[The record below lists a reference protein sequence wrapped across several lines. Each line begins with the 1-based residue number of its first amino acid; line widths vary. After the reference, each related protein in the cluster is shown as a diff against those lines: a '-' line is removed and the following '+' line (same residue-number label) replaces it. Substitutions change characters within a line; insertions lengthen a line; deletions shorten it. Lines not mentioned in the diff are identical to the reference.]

1 MRTRMTRGISLLPFL
16 LFSLPVTIICSITV
30 AISGCVTKNHS
41 QEILTNK
48 STFRS
53 HLETLQARY
62 NLTSTLKTKEMR
74 VTIKEAD
81 QEPDELR
88 ELLWYKKTDDGDNLL
103 HIQALGAFNDPRAVA
118 IANRDQFL
126 LVLVEEQKGYLGEL
140 SDGVLRKIF
149 GIDLRVSDVLS
160 AIFANPFLDGRI
172 EKIKIKESGNKFIVT
187 RPGVEVGHIETIMLL
202 IHGNEPQITEW
213 RIVDEKGILQQRA
226 FFSHYREVGGILRP
240 HKVEI
245 ERPPEQ
251 TKVVVRIGRVEL
263 NADIKDS
270 KFEIG
275 PIINSGIEVLPFSEL
290 PAIDDN

>member
-1 MRTRMTRGISLLPFL
+1 MRTRLTIGISLLPFL
-16 LFSLPVTIICSITV
+16 LFCLPVTLIFSIIV

-41 QEILTNK
+41 QEILTDK
-48 STFRS
+48 SIFLS
-53 HLETLQARY
+53 HLDTLQVRY
-62 NLTSTLKTKEMR
+62 DLTSTLKTKEMR
-74 VTIKEAD
+74 VTIEEAD
-81 QEPDELR
+81 QKPDELR
-88 ELLWYKKTDDGDNLL
+88 ELLWYKKTDDGAKL

-118 IANRDQFL
+118 IANKDQFL

-172 EKIKIKESGNKFIVT
+172 EKIKMIKSSGNNFIVT
-187 RPGVEVGHIETIMLL
+187 RPGVEVGHTETITLL

-213 RIVDEKGILQQRA
+213 RIVDAQGELQQRA
-226 FFSHYREVGGILRP
+226 FFSGYREVGGILRP

-251 TKVVVRIGRVEL
+251 TKVVVRIGQVEL
-263 NADIKDS
+263 NTEIKDS
-270 KFEIG
+270 KFEID

-290 PAIDDN
+290 PELDDS

>member
-1 MRTRMTRGISLLPFL
+1 MRTHLKIGNSLLPFL
-16 LFSLPVTIICSITV
+16 FFWLPGTIIVYATVSI
-30 AISGCVTKNHS
+30 IGCATKNHS
-41 QEILTNK
+41 QEIFTDKRIFL
-48 STFRS
+48 S
-53 HLETLQARY
+53 HLETLQVRY
-62 NLTSTLKTKEMR
+62 DLTSTLKTKEMK

-81 QEPDELR
+81 KKPDELR

-118 IANRDQFL
+118 IANKDQFI

-140 SDGVLRKIF
+140 SDGVLRKVF

-172 EKIKIKESGNKFIVT
+172 ENIKIKRSGNKFIVT
-187 RPGVEVGHIETIMLL
+187 RPGVEVGHTETITML

-213 RIVDEKGILQQRA
+213 RIVDEQGVLQQSA

-251 TKVVVRIGRVEL
+251 TKVDVRIGRVEL
-263 NADIKDS
+263 NAEIKDS
-270 KFEIG
+270 KFEID
-275 PIINSGIEVLPFSEL
+275 PIIDSGIEILPFSEL
-290 PAIDDN
+290 PDLNDS

>member
-1 MRTRMTRGISLLPFL
+1 MRTHLTIGTSLLPFL
-16 LFSLPVTIICSITV
+16 FFCLPVTIIVSI
-30 AISGCVTKNHS
+30 IGCATKNHS
-41 QEILTNK
+41 PEILTDK
-48 STFRS
+48 SIFLS

-62 NLTSTLKTKEMR
+62 DLTNTLKTKEMR
-74 VTIKEAD
+74 VTIKEED
-81 QEPDELR
+81 QKPDELR
-88 ELLWYKKTDDGDNLL
+88 ELLWYKKTDEGAKL

-118 IANRDQFL
+118 IANKDQFL

-140 SDGVLRKIF
+140 SDGILRKIF

-187 RPGVEVGHIETIMLL
+187 RPGVEVGHTETITML

-213 RIVDEKGILQQRA
+213 RIVDAQGVLQQRA
-226 FFSHYREVGGILRP
+226 FFSHYREVGGLLRP

-245 ERPPEQ
+245 ERPPEK
-251 TKVVVRIGRVEL
+251 TKVDVRIGQVEL
-263 NADIKDS
+263 NVEIKDS
-270 KFEIG
+270 KFEID

-290 PAIDDN
+290 PDLDDS

>member
-1 MRTRMTRGISLLPFL
+1 MRTHLTLGNSLLPFL
-16 LFSLPVTIICSITV
+16 FFCLSGTIIVSI
-30 AISGCVTKNHS
+30 IGCVTKNHS
-41 QEILTNK
+41 QEVLTDK
-48 STFRS
+48 RIFLS
-53 HLETLQARY
+53 HLDTLQARY
-62 NLTSTLKTKEMR
+62 DLTSTLKTKEMR

-88 ELLWYKKTDDGDNLL
+88 ELLWYKKTDDGANLL

-118 IANRDQFL
+118 IANKDQFL

-172 EKIKIKESGNKFIVT
+172 EKTEIKESGNKFIVT
-187 RPGVEVGHIETIMLL
+187 RPGVEVGHTETITLL

-213 RIVDEKGILQQRA
+213 RIVDAQGVLQQHA
-226 FFSHYREVGGILRP
+226 FFSQYREVGGILRP

-245 ERPPEQ
+245 ERAPEQ
-251 TKVVVRIGRVEL
+251 TKVVVRIGQVEL
-263 NADIKDS
+263 NAEIKDS
-270 KFEIG
+270 KFEID

-290 PAIDDN
+290 PELDDSE

>member
-1 MRTRMTRGISLLPFL
+1 MRTHLTIGISLLPFL
-16 LFSLPVTIICSITV
+16 LFCLPFSIIVSI
-30 AISGCVTKNHS
+30 IGCVAKNPG
-41 QEILTNK
+41 QGILTDK
-48 STFRS
+48 SSFFS

-62 NLTSTLKTKEMR
+62 DLTSTLKTKEMR
-74 VTIKEAD
+74 VTIEEAD

-88 ELLWYKKTDDGDNLL
+88 ELLWYKQTDDGDNLL

-118 IANRDQFL
+118 IANKDQFL

-172 EKIKIKESGNKFIVT
+172 EEIEVKSSGNKFIVT
-187 RPGVEVGHIETIMLL
+187 RPGAEIGHTETIVML

-213 RIVDEKGILQQRA
+213 RIVDEQGKLQQSA
-226 FFSHYREVGGILRP
+226 FFSDYRVVDGILRP

-245 ERPPEQ
+245 QRAPEQ
-251 TKVVVRIGRVEL
+251 TKVLVRIGRVEL
-263 NADIKDS
+263 NGEIKDS
-270 KFEIG
+270 KFELD
-275 PIINSGIEVLPFSEL
+275 PIINSGIEILPFSEL
-290 PAIDDN
+290 PELDDS

>member
-1 MRTRMTRGISLLPFL
+1 MRTHLTIGNSLLPFL
-16 LFSLPVTIICSITV
+16 LFCLPVTIIVSI
-30 AISGCVTKNHS
+30 IGCVTKNHS
-41 QEILTNK
+41 PEILTDK
-48 STFRS
+48 SIFLS

-62 NLTSTLKTKEMR
+62 DLTSTLKTKEMR

-81 QEPDELR
+81 QKPDELR
-88 ELLWYKKTDDGDNLL
+88 ELLWYKKTDDGVNLL
-103 HIQALGAFNDPRAVA
+103 HIQALGVFNDPRAVA

-172 EKIKIKESGNKFIVT
+172 EKIKIKGSGNKFIVT
-187 RPGVEVGHIETIMLL
+187 RPGVEVGHTETITLL

-213 RIVDEKGILQQRA
+213 RIVNGQGELQQSA
-226 FFSHYREVGGILRP
+226 FFSDYREVGGILRP

-245 ERPPEQ
+245 ERAPEQ

-263 NADIKDS
+263 NAEIKDS
-270 KFEIG
+270 KFEVD
-275 PIINSGIEVLPFSEL
+275 PIINSGIEILPFSDL
-290 PAIDDN
+290 PNLDDSQ